1 MDRAKTGKMTLSS
14 KAKYAIGWTWMKVFG
29 WELETEADVPPKF
42 VLVAAPH
49 TSGWDLPFMLA
60 ASYVMDVPISW
71 MGKRE
76 LFAAPF
82 GWFMR
87 ALGGIPI
94 DRSRHHN
101 TVQWAIELLGKTDC
115 LCLAVPAK
123 GTRARADFWKS
134 GFYHIARGAG
144 VPMGLARLDYK
155 RKRSGI
161 GMFIMPT
168 DDVGADMDKIRAF
181 YANVTAK
188 FPELEAIP
196 RLREEEQVAASG
208 APVTMGDA
216 PNPPAMAFAAAP

>member
-1 MDRAKTGKMTLSS
+1 
-14 KAKYAIGWTWMKVFG
+14 
-29 WELETEADVPPKF
+29 LE
-42 VLVAAPH
+42 
-49 TSGWDLPFMLA
+49 
-60 ASYVMDVPISW
+60 
-71 MGKRE
+71 
-76 LFAAPF
+76 
-82 GWFMR
+82 
-87 ALGGIPI
+87 
-94 DRSRHHN
+94 
-101 TVQWAIELLGKTDC
+101 KTDC

-161 GMFIMPT
+161 GVYILPT

-196 RLREEEQVAASG
+196 RLREEEQAAATG
-208 APVTMGDA
+208 APV
-216 PNPPAMAFAAAP
+216 MAFAAAP